1 MSTETPEKIRL
12 SVNTGGGGGAIMD
25 QGKHAA
31 TIVAIKLVDQER
43 FDKTG
48 TEKRIQFTF
57 RSNKAQA
64 DEDGAEVL
72 DSEGEPIFPIISA
85 WPRLTG
91 YDPRPDTKSA
101 LSILLNQI
109 FGRSLTPSEAQSLDI
124 TRLVGIQGWVVV
136 GSNDQGKPR
145 FDSWL
150 NSKKLPVPNPGDFF
164 FEDSPAMGNTPDME
178 ADLEDPFAE

>member
-1 MSTETPEKIRL
+1 
-12 SVNTGGGGGAIMD
+12 MD
-25 QGKHAA
+25 QGKHASMI
-31 TIVAIKLVDQER
+31 TSVKLVDQEK

-48 TEKRIQFTF
+48 MEKRIQFTF
-57 RSNKAQA
+57 RSNKPQV
-64 DEDGAEVL
+64 DEDDVEVL
-72 DSEGEPIFPIISA
+72 GEDGKPVYPIISA

-109 FGRSLTPSEAQSLDI
+109 FGRSLTPDEAQNLDI

-136 GSNDQGKPR
+136 GSSDQGKPR

-150 NSKKLPVPNPGDFF
+150 NSKKLPVPNPADFF
-164 FEDSPAMGNTPDME
+164 FEESGPAMGNTPDIE
-178 ADLEDPFAE
+178 DDLEDPFAE